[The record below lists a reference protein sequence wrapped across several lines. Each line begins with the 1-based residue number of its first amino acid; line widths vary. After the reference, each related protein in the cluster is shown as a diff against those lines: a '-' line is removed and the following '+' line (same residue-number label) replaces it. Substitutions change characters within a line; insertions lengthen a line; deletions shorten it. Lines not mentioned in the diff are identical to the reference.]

1 MGPSA
6 AESGKSALP
15 GAYEPSPAAASEM
28 AIIDLI
34 AADFYENA
42 LRLAQT
48 FKIEAQTAVD
58 YRYLPEDQ
66 RQLFRSK
73 RRDIWRALSDEQ
85 RQTLR
90 GVKRP
95 QFLNL
100 SENQKDA
107 FRKIAVSTD

>member
-1 MGPSA
+1 
-6 AESGKSALP
+6 
-15 GAYEPSPAAASEM
+15 M
-28 AIIDLI
+28 AIIDLM
-34 AADFYENA
+34 AADFYENS

-48 FKIEAQTAVD
+48 FKIEAQTAAD
-58 YRYLPEDQ
+58 YQYLPEDQ

-100 SENQKDA
+100 SENQKDP
-107 FRKIAVSTD
+107 FRKIAFDRLTGAPRPETVQAQWSASENEI